1 MEYIEILNIVN
12 DSHLDAVKLAEY
24 EMKKHRR
31 RIELSSDKEAEIKSI
46 ISSLGY
52 EYLIAGNAYINS
64 NYNAGSTY
72 FDIRGN
78 LVSLYLNS
86 YSVSLFEKPLDVIK
100 RDSLKFYTLFLQ
112 EVELWEMLHPQSG
125 EKNKQYSKSMLDIFR
140 NDIST
145 MNIFFRRIQGK
156 KGTKVVNEVL
166 ALRELRK
173 IKQDDEITN
182 QLLFDEISKVCPIG
196 GISTFNSAFDLGS
209 SKNKV
214 KRKMQIDE
222 AKKAY

>member
-1 MEYIEILNIVN
+1 M
-12 DSHLDAVKLAEY
+12 
-24 EMKKHRR
+24 
-31 RIELSSDKEAEIKSI
+31 
-46 ISSLGY
+46 
-52 EYLIAGNAYINS
+52 
-64 NYNAGSTY
+64 
-72 FDIRGN
+72 
-78 LVSLYLNS
+78 VSLYLNS

-125 EKNKQYSKSMLDIFR
+125 EKNKQYSKSILDIFR